1 MMQHKIY
8 AYISDGAVE
17 EEISQGVGRI
27 AGNLGLNN
35 LIMFYDSNDIQL
47 STECGVVMNEDT
59 EMKYKAWGWNVI
71 KINGNDVAQI
81 REALDAAQKEAVNLV
96 GIVLSCFFYDFL
108 YFFGNFSIGDVE
120 VVLVQRLLILVNVLN
135 VCHIVWVINDC
146 PKVTVCCC

>member
-1 MMQHKIY
+1 MGQFLVVLGKVVNTLYH
-8 AYISDGAVE
+8 
-17 EEISQGVGRI
+17 SQNFLFGVG
-27 AGNLGLNN
+27 G
-35 LIMFYDSNDIQL
+35 
-47 STECGVVMNEDT
+47 TERG
-59 EMKYKAWGWNVI
+59 K
-71 KINGNDVAQI
+71 
-81 REALDAAQKEAVNLV
+81 LDAAQEEAVNLV

>member
-59 EMKYKAWGWNVI
+59 EMKCSMLP
-71 KINGNDVAQI
+71 
-81 REALDAAQKEAVNLV
+81 RRSRTALPSSSV
-96 GIVLSCFFYDFL
+96 
-108 YFFGNFSIGDVE
+108 
-120 VVLVQRLLILVNVLN
+120 R
-135 VCHIVWVINDC
+135 
-146 PKVTVCCC
+146 P